1 MDRDLI
7 LLGETCNAAWQA
19 SCLDRD
25 EGQADSTAAR
35 LGPPPAD
42 IASLE
47 TEQVTPTDDMEL
59 LTDID
64 RVRLIAALGMGEAQ
78 TGRPRRSC
86 R

>member
-1 MDRDLI
+1 MLRGRLHAWIETKDRP
-7 LLGETCNAAWQA
+7 N
-19 SCLDRD
+19 
-25 EGQADSTAAR
+25 STAAR